1 MEAPLLPGFKLDQT
15 FFGFKPKDRIQLHEN
30 LFNLIWAG
38 EGRWS
43 WETVYHMPI
52 PIRKLWIKKVN
63 DITALKQQTQQKQN
77 TQTTSARSKIAK
89 PGNASKFK

>member
-15 FFGFKPKDRIQLHEN
+15 FFGFSPKDKIILHEN
-30 LFNLIWAG
+30 LFNLIWFG

-43 WETVYHMPI
+43 WETVYNLPV

-63 DITALKQQTQQKQN
+63 EILDAKQAAAQKPAKS
-77 TQTTSARSKIAK
+77 TTPIGKSKTV
-89 PGNASKFK
+89 SKSK